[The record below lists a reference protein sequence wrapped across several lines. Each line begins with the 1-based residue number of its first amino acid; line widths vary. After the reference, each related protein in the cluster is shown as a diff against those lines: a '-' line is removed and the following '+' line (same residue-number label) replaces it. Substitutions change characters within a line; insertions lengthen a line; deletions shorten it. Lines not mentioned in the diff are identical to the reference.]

1 VTTSRHTP
9 PDTWEPVVPP
19 APSTIDLHTHTRRS
33 DGVLEPRE
41 LVDQAVA
48 AGVRLLAI
56 TDHDSVGAFRELHA
70 ASAVPPGLELMTGVE
85 INAVGGGTE
94 GFWEGELH
102 VLGFGMDAADEAF
115 EAALAG
121 QRAQRR
127 LRFERIVRRLREIGL
142 PIEDALEAIPIGEDD
157 ALGRPTVARALMAKG
172 HATSVED
179 AFRRLLGHGMPG
191 WVPRDGLGPRAAIE
205 AITRAGGLAAL
216 AHFGEA
222 ANRISTLRQ
231 LQEHGLRGL
240 EVHYRSWDRHR
251 VAAVGEVARALGL
264 VATGGS
270 DYHGDLGPYAETHA
284 MLWVPPEAGEGLRRA
299 LAPQSAG

>member
-1 VTTSRHTP
+1 VTTNRHAP
-9 PDTWEPVVPP
+9 PDTWEPVIPQ

-41 LVDQAVA
+41 LVEQAAA

-56 TDHDSVGAFRELHA
+56 TDHDSLGAFRELHA
-70 ASAVPPGLELMTGVE
+70 AGAVPPGLELITGVE
-85 INAVGGGTE
+85 INAVGGDTE
-94 GFWEGELH
+94 GFWEAELH
-102 VLGFGMDAADEAF
+102 VLGFGMDPADQAF
-115 EAALAG
+115 EAALAA

-127 LRFERIVRRLREIGL
+127 IRFERIVRRLRDLGL
-142 PIEDALEAIPIGEDD
+142 PIDDALDAIAIGDDD

-222 ANRISTLRQ
+222 ASRISTLRQ
-231 LQEHGLRGL
+231 LKEHGLGGL

-251 VAAVGEVARALGL
+251 VAAVADVARALGL

-270 DYHGDLGPYAETHA
+270 DYHGDLGPYAEAHT
-284 MLWVPPEAGEGLRRA
+284 MLWVPPETGDALRRA
-299 LAPQSAG
+299 LVGPSPG